1 MGSQR
6 SILLLNVSN
15 LKSALM
21 YPYAFVQISEI
32 ADRYGIL
39 TNPYDLYG
47 ISKDQWKGYLQKL
60 LQKTPF
66 NMILITLRNTDTLDF
81 QDYLIKPMNYNYHIP
96 TISHPPILPFYYPIE
111 ATKHLIQV
119 LRKLTDVPIIIGGYG
134 FSVMPEKLMKYLQP
148 DYGVI
153 GEPDAF
159 FEYFEDVLSGQNL
172 DHIPNLIY
180 SHSGMFHKGPSKF
193 FPPASRCEYTDHII
207 ADRQAFYSR
216 FAGERME
223 LSVPIEVSRGCSK
236 QCSFCSEP
244 IIKGRKVKFRDL
256 DVIEEEI
263 NFLRKYQLNQMFFIC
278 SEINTES
285 NEFFMSLADRI
296 LKINENREEYEK
308 ISWYTLHL
316 MTLSEYEIEHIMKAG
331 FRGGSNDV
339 ITLGDCSLE
348 AVNPPVKSEEVINFF
363 SLGKKVVK
371 EAFRNNGKKF
381 YSLEERLFK
390 APQVL
395 NPEDFMNSWNIFLG
409 HIQATPETIR
419 GTLKCADDAGL
430 NFLFD
435 SCYVNKATRI
445 YDYIHPTEGTL
456 QHTWSSVNGT
466 IKNSYNELW
475 PSFTYPPALLR
486 HFGSSEILDD
496 FFTLIGDTYLS
507 QQHLF
512 KKDWNWFL
520 CRNIDPKTFL
530 SWWTV
535 AIKSAQSFDKFT
547 AIPEVLKF
555 LTFLRNN
562 PFIDNI
568 KLLFYPTPGRKRFLN
583 FSANIVIQFI
593 LFSLETEI
601 DPIMKHIG
609 LPSLKITLNLSPYKF
624 TSKIFEYYS
633 KKDELYSVVNKT
645 PFSGVLS
652 GFLLEY
658 LLYLNNTPLSD
669 EYKIFF
675 I

>member
-1 MGSQR
+1 
-6 SILLLNVSN
+6 
-15 LKSALM
+15 M

-32 ADRYGIL
+32 ADRYGIH
-39 TNPYDLYG
+39 TVPHDMYG
-47 ISKDQWKGYLQKL
+47 ISEDQWKVYLQKL
-60 LQKTPF
+60 LQKNPS
-66 NMILITLRNTDTLDF
+66 NMILITLRNTDAVDVR
-81 QDYLIKPMNYNYHIP
+81 DYRIKPTNYNYHIP
-96 TISHPPILPFYYPIE
+96 TISQPPESPLYYPIE

-153 GEPDAF
+153 GDPDAF
-159 FEYFEDVLSGQNL
+159 FEYFEDVLSNQNL
-172 DHIPNLIY
+172 DQIANLIY
-180 SHSGMFHKGPSKF
+180 YHAKTLHKGPSKF
-193 FPPASRCEYTDHII
+193 FPPASRPEYTDKII

-244 IIKGRKVKFRDL
+244 SVKGRKVKFRDL

-263 NFLRKYQLNQMFFIC
+263 NFLRKYQLNQLFFVC
-278 SEINTES
+278 SEINTEG
-285 NEFFMSLADRI
+285 NEFLMSLADRI
-296 LKINENREEYEK
+296 LIINENREVYEK
-308 ISWYTLHL
+308 ISWYALHL
-316 MTLSEYEIEHIMKAG
+316 MTLSEEELKHITKAY

-339 ITLGDCSLE
+339 ISLDDRSLK
-348 AVNPPVKSEEVINFF
+348 VINPPVKSEDVINFF

-381 YSLEERLFK
+381 YSLEDRLFR

-409 HIQATPETIR
+409 HIQTTPETIR
-419 GTLKCADDAGL
+419 VTLKHADDAGL
-430 NFLFD
+430 NILFD
-435 SCYVNKATRI
+435 SCHVNKATRI
-445 YDYIHPTEGTL
+445 YDYISPTEEAL
-456 QHTWSSVNGT
+456 NHTWSSVNGI

-486 HFGSSEILDD
+486 HFGNTEILDD
-496 FFTLIGDTYLS
+496 FFDIIGDTYLS
-507 QQHLF
+507 QKHLF

-520 CRNIDPKTFL
+520 GRNVEPKTFL
-530 SWWTV
+530 SWWIH
-535 AIKSAQSFDKFT
+535 AIKSEQSFDKFT
-547 AIPEVLKF
+547 AIPEVLNF
-555 LTFLRNN
+555 LTFLRNS
-562 PFIDNI
+562 PFIDNV
-568 KLLFYPTPGRKRFLN
+568 KLLFNPTPGRKKFLN
-583 FSANIVIQFI
+583 FAANFAIQFI

-609 LPSLKITLNLSPYKF
+609 LPPLTITLNLSPYKF
-624 TSKIFEYYS
+624 ASKIFENYS
-633 KKDELYSVVNKT
+633 NKDELYSVVSEST
-645 PFSGVLS
+645 FSGVLS
-652 GFLLEY
+652 SFLVEY
-658 LLYLNNTPLSD
+658 LLYLKNTPLSD